1 MKTKLL
7 FLSLTAAGTLCSP
20 SFAQQISGDLY
31 WKYDDAN
38 RKFDTKQIY
47 EYEGR
52 QLTGADDVNWA
63 ECNLIFDGKVNGIDN
78 MNGPATAGFTVKN
91 ITISNFHNADSGGHF
106 WWSTGSNNDMTITED
121 LTINTN
127 LSGPFNNDYGVTVGR
142 NVNVNEIAS
151 SSYTGEQYVGL
162 GADVYS
168 AHDHNG
174 WKFLKV
180 GGDFNM
186 TGKMRVAANFVGSLD
201 DPNFVVEG
209 TMNMT
214 ATAKGSPTF
223 DMQFQGEAANRFYQI
238 GGLSGTGRLQGS
250 LIHQT
255 ASGLEGTLVFAN
267 KAGVNTEFVGVLG
280 QGDINGTDKAVTM
293 NILKKG
299 LGTQT
304 LRATGGET
312 GTLTRDTWEGT
323 MTVREGKMLVNF
335 DDRTKYAL
343 VLDGGEFGVVGANAG
358 EDIGSM
364 SVESFDW
371 QSGVLLVNN
380 AGTSSMSVLN
390 VKGALTLGAF
400 ADLAI
405 RFDGSLGEGDIVAL
419 DDFLKFD
426 GASDKAAMEGAL
438 ASGEMSVFVGDQQH
452 NYSYD
457 SATGLT
463 IMEVVP
469 EPAAV
474 AAVLGALALGLALC
488 RRRG

>member
-1 MKTKLL
+1 
-7 FLSLTAAGTLCSP
+7 
-20 SFAQQISGDLY
+20 
-31 WKYDDAN
+31 
-38 RKFDTKQIY
+38 
-47 EYEGR
+47 
-52 QLTGADDVNWA
+52 
-63 ECNLIFDGKVNGIDN
+63 
-78 MNGPATAGFTVKN
+78 
-91 ITISNFHNADSGGHF
+91 
-106 WWSTGSNNDMTITED
+106 
-121 LTINTN
+121 
-127 LSGPFNNDYGVTVGR
+127 
-142 NVNVNEIAS
+142 
-151 SSYTGEQYVGL
+151 
-162 GADVYS
+162 
-168 AHDHNG
+168 
-174 WKFLKV
+174 
-180 GGDFNM
+180 
-186 TGKMRVAANFVGSLD
+186 
-201 DPNFVVEG
+201 
-209 TMNMT
+209 
-214 ATAKGSPTF
+214 
-223 DMQFQGEAANRFYQI
+223 
-238 GGLSGTGRLQGS
+238 
-250 LIHQT
+250 
-255 ASGLEGTLVFAN
+255 
-267 KAGVNTEFVGVLG
+267 
-280 QGDINGTDKAVTM
+280 
-293 NILKKG
+293 
-299 LGTQT
+299 
-304 LRATGGET
+304 
-312 GTLTRDTWEGT
+312 